1 LLRTGQEELE
11 NIGFDFYSLL
21 YARRQEVDNI
31 RLCQESVLDC
41 PFSKLTPEMVRSL
54 KIPVTQKELS
64 EALMAMAGNKSPGPD
79 GVVTEFFK
87 TMWPVIGIGILR
99 NDPGS
104 DSHWHSTEWS
114 NSRNDCVVA

>member
-1 LLRTGQEELE
+1 MELQDSQGLLRTRQEELE

-41 PFSKLTPEMVRSL
+41 PFSKLMPEMVRSL
-54 KIPVTQKELS
+54 KIHVTHKELT

-87 TMWPVIGIGILR
+87 TM
-99 NDPGS
+99 
-104 DSHWHSTEWS
+104 
-114 NSRNDCVVA
+114 